1 MNSNPSKTA
10 RPLGRLTPRP
20 MRGIIVFTGFYS
32 KSFASFEA
40 GIKMPFLMRRRT
52 RRFW

>member
-10 RPLGRLTPRP
+10 RPLGRLTPRL

-32 KSFASFEA
+32 KSFASLRQALKCLF
-40 GIKMPFLMRRRT
+40 
-52 RRFW
+52 

>member
-32 KSFASFEA
+32 KSFASLRQALKCLF
-40 GIKMPFLMRRRT
+40 
-52 RRFW
+52 